1 MKTKEKILQTSLAL
15 FNQAGE
21 PNITTLDVAT
31 ELEISPGN
39 LYYHFKG
46 KDDIIE
52 VLFERFESEIL
63 DLQIQSASEDS
74 ALLDMWTYLQFSL
87 EVMAQYLFLF
97 RDVADLL
104 SRYQRLQRKFN
115 GVLAAQ
121 RKTLSILCMA
131 LVEEGVVAAKH
142 KDLKDLINHMVMTK
156 SFWLNYQRVQAH
168 DMGSFE
174 PDLADCAY
182 QVISLLIPYLET
194 EAREEL
200 QLLANDYQ

>member
-1 MKTKEKILQTSLAL
+1 MKTKEKILRTSLAL
-15 FNQAGE
+15 FNHAGE

-52 VLFERFESEIL
+52 VLFERFEAEIL
-63 DLQIQSASEDS
+63 ELQIQSLSSES
-74 ALLDMWTYLQFSL
+74 ALLDMWTYLQFSF
-87 EVMAQYLFLF
+87 EIMAQYLFLF

-104 SRYQRLQRKFN
+104 SRYQRLHRKFN

-121 RKTLSILCMA
+121 RKTLKLLCA
-131 LVEEGVVAAKH
+131 GLGDEGVLSARH
-142 KDLKDLINHMVMTK
+142 KDLSHLVNHMVMTK

-168 DMGSFE
+168 DMGAFE

-182 QVISLLIPYLET
+182 QVISLLIPYLEPD
-194 EAREEL
+194 AQEEI
-200 QLLANDYQ
+200 QLLANEYQ